1 MKHTYSADEG
11 ALARPESAAAWLS
24 TGCTRN
30 QRVTLTRAVEH
41 WCAIRDEPTAY
52 PDALHVA
59 SQLKHMRADAPI
71 LVAALFGT
79 DSAARA
85 YPSAFLREH
94 YGVECARLVD
104 GVRRINELSMSDGL
118 TLHAHA
124 GASSHDQAE
133 RLRRMVLSLVEDVRV
148 VLVKLAYRTQRLY
161 RLARTGDPEAVEVA
175 RETLAIYAP
184 LANRLGLGQ
193 LKWELEDVA
202 FRIVEP
208 DDYRRV
214 AKALEENR
222 ASRETYIRD
231 FVADLGARLE
241 RAGLPGAAVS
251 GRPKHIYSIWKKM
264 RAKQLDFSGLFDVRA
279 VRVLVDDLQS
289 CYAALGVVHGAWQP
303 IAREFDDYIAN
314 PKDNGY
320 RSLHTAV
327 IGPAGKPVEVQI
339 RTRAMNDDAENGVAA
354 HWAYKEGQPVDEALQ
369 RNINALRQLLDDDD
383 SDAELV
389 EGFGQQL
396 DANRVYAF
404 TPKGEVL
411 DLVAGSTP
419 LDFAYHVHSEIGH
432 RCRGAKVDGRIVPLT
447 HALGTGDRVEI
458 LTSREAAPSRDW
470 MNPSL
475 GYLAS
480 SRARAKV
487 RAWFNARDHASHV
500 AEGRDVLE
508 RELRRLRAANVPFE
522 ALARRLRQDDVETLF
537 ASIGRGD
544 TSSAQVAGA
553 IEQLAEPVVVPPTAR
568 PVPPRRARTG
578 ADGGIRVRGVGNL
591 LTSVAP
597 CCAPVPWD
605 PIVGFITR
613 GKGVTVHRADCANVI
628 NLPEAERARL
638 IEVDWGSDAD
648 GSFRA
653 EIRIEAFDRT
663 GLLRDVSTTLAN
675 QGVDVVGVHTVS
687 DPEEQTAE
695 MRISMRVAH
704 LGELANA
711 MDRLRQL
718 RNVSAVERVT

>member
-1 MKHTYSADEG
+1 MKHTYSADEA
-11 ALARPESAAAWLS
+11 ALAQPASAAAWLS
-24 TGCTRN
+24 TGLTRN

-41 WCAIRDEPTAY
+41 WCAVRIEPSVY

-79 DSAARA
+79 DSSTRA
-85 YPSAFLREH
+85 YPSEFVREH
-94 YGVECARLVD
+94 YGQECARLVD

-118 TLHAHA
+118 TLHAAA
-124 GASSHDQAE
+124 GAASHDQAE

-161 RLARTGDPEAVEVA
+161 QLARTDGPERIDVA

-208 DDYRRV
+208 MDYKRV

-222 ASRETYIRD
+222 ASRECYIRD

-241 RAGLPGAAVS
+241 RAGVVGASVS

-264 RAKQLDFSGLFDVRA
+264 RAKHLDFSGLFDVRA
-279 VRVLVDDLQS
+279 VRVMVGDVQG

-327 IGPAGKPVEVQI
+327 IGPDGKPVEVQI
-339 RTRAMNDDAENGVAA
+339 RTREMNDDAENGVAA
-354 HWAYKEGQPVDEALQ
+354 HWAYKEGQPVDPALQ
-369 RNINALRQLLDDDD
+369 KSINALRQLLDDDD

-396 DANRVYAF
+396 DADRVYAF

-411 DLVAGSTP
+411 DLVHGSTP

-432 RCRGAKVDGRIVPLT
+432 RCRGAKVDGSIVPLT
-447 HALGTGDRVEI
+447 YALRTGDRVEI

-487 RAWFNARDHASHV
+487 RAWFNARDHALHV
-500 AEGRDVLE
+500 ADGRDVLE
-508 RELRRLRAANVPFE
+508 RELRRLRASNVAFE
-522 ALARRLRQDDVETLF
+522 ELARRLKQADVESLF

-553 IEQLAEPVVVPPTAR
+553 IEQLAEAPPPPVRRASPAR
-568 PVPPRRARTG
+568 PAAPDG
-578 ADGGIRVRGVGNL
+578 GDGGIRVRGVGKL
-591 LTSVAP
+591 LTSLAP

-605 PIVGFITR
+605 AIVGYITR
-613 GKGVTVHRADCANVI
+613 GKGVTIHRADCANVI
-628 NLPEAERARL
+628 NLPETERARL
-638 IEVDWGSDAD
+638 IEVDWGEDV
-648 GSFRA
+648 GGRFRA

-663 GLLRDVSTTLAN
+663 GLLRDVSTALAN
-675 QGVDVVGVHTVS
+675 LGVDVVGVHTAS
-687 DPEEQTAE
+687 DPEEQTAD
-695 MRISMRVAH
+695 MRITMQVAH
-704 LGELANA
+704 LGELATV

-718 RNVSAVERVT
+718 RNVASVERTV